1 MLAVQ
6 WLDAN
11 GLVIEDIVL
20 STDVGGLVIKNT
32 TPMVIIGS
40 LIARA
45 TALIVSSSNL
55 TTKLLMLITLVL
67 SHQFWWFTWKFLFIK
82 PSLKI
87 SYFRTNEAL
96 KSSIIGLNKKMVVA
110 NDLLRTLF
118 PRREKI

>member
-11 GLVIEDIVL
+11 GLVTEDIVL

-40 LIARA
+40 PIARA

-67 SHQFWWFTWKFLFIK
+67 SHQF
-82 PSLKI
+82 
-87 SYFRTNEAL
+87 
-96 KSSIIGLNKKMVVA
+96 
-110 NDLLRTLF
+110 
-118 PRREKI
+118 